1 MKREATSSP
10 TRLPFL
16 GEEFAAFMNDLGLEV
31 KSIHHVQEKSTIL
44 RPGLHPVNERRIAS

>member
-1 MKREATSSP
+1 MKRDTTSSP
-10 TRLPFL
+10 THLPFL